1 VSLLT
6 VAPRGVC
13 PTFMGFPF
21 KNDLERLELDI
32 AILGL
37 PYGDP
42 YSGEE
47 IINDQTNA
55 PTAVRRA
62 SKRISDGLDRWDFDI
77 GGPLFAGKDI
87 RVGDLGDVPY
97 DLSDPRGHYR
107 RAESVARKVV
117 ASGALLI
124 SIGGD
129 HGVPI
134 PVFRAFDSA
143 GPITLVQIDA
153 HLDWRDNINGVR
165 EGYSSTIRRASE
177 MAHVK
182 RIFQI
187 GMRGQGSAR
196 AEEYEAARSWGARIT
211 TSWELQDQGMAAVLA
226 TIPDGERYYLTID
239 ADGIDPAVMPA
250 VAAPAPEGVSYRDAV
265 TLIQGLCRKG
275 RLVGMDIVEIT
286 PARDLNEITSMAAGR
301 LILTAMGAA
310 TRAGYFAR
318 R

>member
-1 VSLLT
+1 
-6 VAPRGVC
+6 
-13 PTFMGFPF
+13 MGFPF

-47 IINDQTNA
+47 ITNDQTNA

-153 HLDWRDNINGVR
+153 HLDWRDNING
-165 EGYSSTIRRASE
+165 
-177 MAHVK
+177 
-182 RIFQI
+182 
-187 GMRGQGSAR
+187 
-196 AEEYEAARSWGARIT
+196 AEPQSRCW
-211 TSWELQDQGMAAVLA
+211 
-226 TIPDGERYYLTID
+226 
-239 ADGIDPAVMPA
+239 
-250 VAAPAPEGVSYRDAV
+250 
-265 TLIQGLCRKG
+265 LC
-275 RLVGMDIVEIT
+275 T
-286 PARDLNEITSMAAGR
+286 
-301 LILTAMGAA
+301 
-310 TRAGYFAR
+310 F
-318 R
+318 